1 MFRHLPS
8 LQAILPE
15 LFGNSAKM
23 TDKYLSWEEAVAW
36 LVAQPDKQELVR
48 DCYFDSSPETAA
60 ERYSQS
66 DEWKA
71 IRALLPS
78 GPGRALDVG
87 AGRGIAS
94 YALAK
99 AGWSVVAVEPDPSNF
114 VGRGAIQKIAQSK
127 GLPIEVVEEVGE
139 CVPCDSD
146 SFDLVFARQVLHHA
160 RDLQALCAEMFRVLK
175 PGGTFIAVR
184 DHVISSPDDLPAFL
198 QVHPLHQLYGGEN
211 AYQLSQYLDALR
223 AAGFRVEQMLR
234 SFDSVINYAPH
245 TRDSLREEFKRR
257 LNRLPPGSIAG
268 WCLNV
273 ELILDISLAVLSRVD
288 RRPGRLYSFI
298 CSKP

>member
-1 MFRHLPS
+1 MS
-8 LQAILPE
+8 
-15 LFGNSAKM
+15 
-23 TDKYLSWEEAVAW
+23 DKYLSWEEAVAW

-48 DCYFDSSPETAA
+48 DCYFDSLPEAAA

-66 DEWKA
+66 EEWQA

-78 GPGRALDVG
+78 VPGLALDVG

-99 AGWSVVAVEPDPSNF
+99 AGWSVVAIEPDPSNF

-127 GLPIEVVEEVGE
+127 GLPIEVVEEFGE
-139 CVPCDSD
+139 RIPRDSG
-146 SFDLVFARQVLHHA
+146 SFALVFARQVLHHA
-160 RDLQALCAEMFRVLK
+160 RDLPALCTEVFRVLK
-175 PGGTFIAVR
+175 PGGKFIAVR
-184 DHVISSPDDLPAFL
+184 DHVISSPDDLPTFL

-211 AYQLSQYLDALR
+211 AFQSSQYLDALR
-223 AAGFRVEQMLR
+223 AAGFHVEQMLR
-234 SFDSVINYAPH
+234 SFDSVINYAPQ
-245 TRDSLREEFKRR
+245 TRDSLREEARRR
-257 LNRLPPGSIAG
+257 LSRLPLGSIAG
-268 WCLNV
+268 WCLDV

>member
-1 MFRHLPS
+1 M
-8 LQAILPE
+8 
-15 LFGNSAKM
+15 
-23 TDKYLSWEEAVAW
+23 DKFMSWEAAVEW
-36 LVAQPDKQELVR
+36 LKMQPDKQDLVR
-48 DCYFDSSPETAA
+48 DCYFDSSPEAAA

-66 DEWKA
+66 EEWQA
-71 IRALLPS
+71 IRALFPS
-78 GPGRALDVG
+78 VPGRALDVG

-99 AGWSVVAVEPDPSNF
+99 AGWSVVAIEPDPSHF

-127 GLPIEVVEEVGE
+127 GLPIEVVEEFGE
-139 CVPCDSD
+139 RIPRDSG
-146 SFDLVFARQVLHHA
+146 SFGLVFARQVLHHA
-160 RDLQALCAEMFRVLK
+160 RDLPALCAEVFRVLK
-175 PGGTFIAVR
+175 PGGKLIAVR
-184 DHVISSPDDLPAFL
+184 DHVISSPGDLPAFL

-245 TRDSLREEFKRR
+245 TRDSLREEFQRR
-257 LNRLPPGSIAG
+257 LSRVPLGSIAG
-268 WCLNV
+268 WCLDV

-298 CSKP
+298 CRKPQH

>member
-1 MFRHLPS
+1 MS
-8 LQAILPE
+8 
-15 LFGNSAKM
+15 
-23 TDKYLSWEEAVAW
+23 DKYLSWEEAVAW

-48 DCYFDSSPETAA
+48 DCYFDSSPEVAA

-66 DEWKA
+66 GEWEA

-78 GPGRALDVG
+78 VPGRALDVG

-99 AGWSVVAVEPDPSNF
+99 AGWSVVAIEPDPSNL

-127 GLPIEVVEEVGE
+127 GLPIEVVEEFGE
-139 CVPCDSD
+139 RIPRDSG
-146 SFDLVFARQVLHHA
+146 SFQLVVARQVLHHA
-160 RDLQALCAEMFRVLK
+160 HDLPALCAEVFRVLK
-175 PGGTFIAVR
+175 PGGKFIAVR
-184 DHVISSPDDLPAFL
+184 DHVISSPGDLPAFL
-198 QVHPLHQLYGGEN
+198 QIHPLHQLYGGEN
-211 AYQLSQYLDALR
+211 ALQSSQYLDAMQ

-245 TRDSLREEFKRR
+245 TRDSLRGELQSR
-257 LNRLPPGSIAG
+257 LGRLPLGSIAG
-268 WCLNV
+268 WCLDV
-273 ELILDISLAVLSRVD
+273 EMILDISLAVLSRVD

-298 CSKP
+298 CSKPQH

>member
-1 MFRHLPS
+1 MS
-8 LQAILPE
+8 
-15 LFGNSAKM
+15 
-23 TDKYLSWEEAVAW
+23 DKYLSWEEAVAW

-48 DCYFDSSPETAA
+48 DCYFDSSPEAAA

-71 IRALLPS
+71 IRALLPPV
-78 GPGRALDVG
+78 PGQALDVG

-99 AGWSVVAVEPDPSNF
+99 AGWSVVAIEPDPSNF
-114 VGRGAIQKIAQSK
+114 VGRGAIQTIAQSK
-127 GLPIEVVEEVGE
+127 RLPIEVVEEFGE
-139 CVPCDSD
+139 CIPRDSG

-160 RDLQALCAEMFRVLK
+160 RDLPALCAEVFRVLK

-184 DHVISSPDDLPAFL
+184 DHVISSPGDLPAFL

-211 AYQLSQYLDALR
+211 AYQLSQYLDSLR

-245 TRDSLREEFKRR
+245 TRDSLREEFQHR
-257 LNRLPPGSIAG
+257 LSRVPLGRIAG
-268 WCLNV
+268 WCLDV
-273 ELILDISLAVLSRVD
+273 ELILDISLALLSRVD

-298 CSKP
+298 CSKPQD

>member
-1 MFRHLPS
+1 MN
-8 LQAILPE
+8 
-15 LFGNSAKM
+15 GNYS
-23 TDKYLSWEEAVAW
+23 SWEEAVVW

-48 DCYFDSSPETAA
+48 DCYFDSSPEAAA

-71 IRALLPS
+71 IQVLLPPV
-78 GPGRALDVG
+78 PGRALDVG

-99 AGWSVVAVEPDPSNF
+99 VGWNVVAIEPDPSDF
-114 VGRGAIQKIAQSK
+114 VGRGAISKIAQSK
-127 GLPIEVVEEVGE
+127 GLPIEVAEEFGE
-139 CVPCDSD
+139 SLPHDSG
-146 SFDLVFARQVLHHA
+146 SFNLVVARQALHHA
-160 RDLQALCAEMFRVLK
+160 RDLPALCAEVFRVLK

-198 QVHPLHQLYGGEN
+198 QLHPLHQLYGGEN
-211 AYQLSQYLDALR
+211 AFQSNQYLDALR
-223 AAGFRVEQMLR
+223 AAGFHLEQVLR

-245 TRDSLREEFKRR
+245 TRDSLRGELQSR
-257 LNRLPPGSIAG
+257 LSRLPLGSLAG
-268 WCLNV
+268 SCLGV
-273 ELILDISLAVLSRVD
+273 KPIMDMSLAVLSRID

-298 CSKP
+298 CRKLQQ

>member
-1 MFRHLPS
+1 MS
-8 LQAILPE
+8 D
-15 LFGNSAKM
+15 N
-23 TDKYLSWEEAVAW
+23 YVSWEEAVAW

-48 DCYFDSSPETAA
+48 DCYFDSSPEAAA

-78 GPGRALDVG
+78 LPGRALDVG

-99 AGWSVVAVEPDPSNF
+99 AGWSVVAIEPDPSNF

-127 GLPIEVVEEVGE
+127 RLPIETVEEFGE
-139 CVPCDSD
+139 RIPRDSG
-146 SFDLVFARQVLHHA
+146 SFDLVVARQVLHHA
-160 RDLQALCAEMFRVLK
+160 RDLQALCAEVFRVLK
-175 PGGTFIAVR
+175 PGGKLIAVR
-184 DHVISSPDDLPAFL
+184 DHVISSPGDLPAFL

-211 AYQLSQYLDALR
+211 AYQLSQYLDSLR

-245 TRDSLREEFKRR
+245 TRETLRGEFQRR
-257 LNRLPPGSIAG
+257 LSRFPLGGLAGS
-268 WCLNV
+268 CLN
-273 ELILDISLAVLSRVD
+273 LNPIMDMSLALLSRID

>member
-1 MFRHLPS
+1 M
-8 LQAILPE
+8 
-15 LFGNSAKM
+15 
-23 TDKYLSWEEAVAW
+23 DKFMSWEAAVEW
-36 LVAQPDKQELVR
+36 LKMQPDKQDLVR
-48 DCYFDSSPETAA
+48 DCYFDSSPEAAA

-66 DEWKA
+66 DEWEA

-78 GPGRALDVG
+78 VPGRALDVG

-99 AGWSVVAVEPDPSNF
+99 TGWSVVAIEPDPSNF

-127 GLPIEVVEEVGE
+127 GLPIEVVEEFGE
-139 CVPCDSD
+139 QIPRDSG
-146 SFDLVFARQVLHHA
+146 SFGLVFARQVLHHA
-160 RDLQALCAEMFRVLK
+160 RDLPALCAEVFRVLK
-175 PGGTFIAVR
+175 PEGKLIAVR
-184 DHVISSPDDLPAFL
+184 DHVISSPGDLPAFL

-211 AYQLSQYLDALR
+211 AYQLCQYLDALR

-245 TRDSLREEFKRR
+245 TRDSLREEFQRR
-257 LNRLPPGSIAG
+257 LSRVPLGSIAG
-268 WCLNV
+268 WCLDV

-298 CSKP
+298 CSKPQH

>member
-1 MFRHLPS
+1 MS
-8 LQAILPE
+8 
-15 LFGNSAKM
+15 
-23 TDKYLSWEEAVAW
+23 DKYLSWEEAVAW

-48 DCYFDSSPETAA
+48 DCYFDSSPEAAA
-60 ERYSQS
+60 ERYSKS

-127 GLPIEVVEEVGE
+127 GLPIEVVEEFGE
-139 CVPCDSD
+139 RIPCDSD

-160 RDLQALCAEMFRVLK
+160 RDLQALCVEVFRVLR
-175 PGGTFIAVR
+175 PGGKFIAVR
-184 DHVISSPDDLPAFL
+184 DHVITSPGDLPVFL
-198 QVHPLHQLYGGEN
+198 QIHPLHQLYGGEN
-211 AYQLSQYLDALR
+211 AFQSSQYLEALQV
-223 AAGFRVEQMLR
+223 AGFCVDQILR
-234 SFDSVINYAPH
+234 SFDSVINYAPQ

-257 LNRLPPGSIAG
+257 LSRLPLGSIAG

-273 ELILDISLAVLSRVD
+273 EPILDISFAVLSRVD

-298 CSKP
+298 CSKLQH